1 MYYVVTFLGHF
12 NLCKPFFHSKILV
25 TCFRCM
31 YYRAIGS
38 LKYSGG
44 LAEIE
49 KLPMAQILLLF
60 HPKSGGAIN
69 PPPSF
74 FPTALYWV
82 SNYLQETLDAFPSW
96 DWIFLSHQLPNSHF
110 VLMPHND
117 AQFEKV
123 HQKEYF
129 YFHAPSNL
137 LQFEKETEK
146 EMLKNIYY
154 SCKNGILLSKLF
166 WPTVRKNCSNEW
178 EKLLKFEAEGRE
190 CAKCFSH

>member
-1 MYYVVTFLGHF
+1 
-12 NLCKPFFHSKILV
+12 
-25 TCFRCM
+25 
-31 YYRAIGS
+31 
-38 LKYSGG
+38 
-44 LAEIE
+44 
-49 KLPMAQILLLF
+49 
-60 HPKSGGAIN
+60 
-69 PPPSF
+69 
-74 FPTALYWV
+74 
-82 SNYLQETLDAFPSW
+82 
-96 DWIFLSHQLPNSHF
+96 
-110 VLMPHND
+110 MPHND

-190 CAKCFSH
+190 LAKFWDH